1 MSEGSGLGTSAIVL
15 YSLVQQ
21 VRKLKGAVQNKDII
35 NASSCTGKK
44 KNQQKKPT
52 AHQVKSTRNTFG

>member
-21 VRKLKGAVQNKDII
+21 VRKLIGAVQNKDII

-44 KNQQKKPT
+44 KNQQL
-52 AHQVKSTRNTFG
+52 TR